1 MRSMTEPLDTEPI
14 RGRTVLVPRGGA
26 WGERVSRLVAERGG
40 VPVVAP
46 LIETK
51 PPRDLAAR
59 DRAFADLAAGAYDWV
74 FITSATSVEHLRALG
89 IEIPAATRVA
99 AVGRAT
105 ARAVV
110 DAGFEVDF
118 VPAGR
123 SSALSL
129 TQQWCT
135 SHDPASAG
143 RCLVLRSDLAMAVVS
158 DELEVR
164 GFDVEVCIAYRT
176 VGVDLP
182 EGIVDDLRSGRIDTV
197 LLTSTSV
204 VRELAHQVGA
214 LPEHTLVAS
223 LGPGTTRDAERRGL
237 RVSVTSPE
245 QSIESLIAE
254 LSSFSPSCPS
264 SR

>member
-1 MRSMTEPLDTEPI
+1 MSSMTEPLD
-14 RGRTVLVPRGGA
+14 GRTVLVPRGGA
-26 WGERVSRLVAERGG
+26 WGERVARLLTDRGAVA
-40 VPVVAP
+40 VIAP

-51 PPRDLAAR
+51 PPRDLQAR
-59 DRAFADLAAGAYDWV
+59 GRAFAALAAGEYDWV
-74 FITSATSVEHLRALG
+74 FITSAAAIEHLRAADV
-89 IEIPAATRVA
+89 EIPAATRVA

-129 TQQWCT
+129 TQQWC
-135 SHDPASAG
+135 SAHDPAGVG

-158 DELEVR
+158 DELEIR
-164 GFDVEVCIAYRT
+164 GYAVDVCIAYRT
-176 VGVDLP
+176 VGVDLA

-204 VRELAHQVGA
+204 VRELSHQVGA
-214 LPEHTLVAS
+214 LPEHTLLAS

-237 RVSVTSPE
+237 TVSLTAPE
-245 QSIESLIAE
+245 QSVEALIAALPRTSLE
-254 LSSFSPSCPS
+254 A
-264 SR
+264 RA